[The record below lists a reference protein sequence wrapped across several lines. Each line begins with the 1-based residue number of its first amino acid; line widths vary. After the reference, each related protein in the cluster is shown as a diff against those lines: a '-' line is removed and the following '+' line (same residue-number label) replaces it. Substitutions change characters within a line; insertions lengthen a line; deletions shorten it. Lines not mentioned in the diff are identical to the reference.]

1 MEKAFLTMFD
11 QHRILHRYVIR
22 EFLKIFGLS
31 LSSLILIYI
40 IVLFFQKM
48 NLFSK
53 YDAPFYLIFV
63 YFFYKIPEVIF
74 QWTLPYS
81 ILLATLFTLGTF
93 SRHSEITA
101 MKAGG
106 VSLYRITFPLLF
118 IALLISFFSFLGN
131 EYLIPITYKKTRYLL
146 DVQVRKEKSEGSFKN
161 FKIWYRSDHRIFNI
175 RLVDPQKKILSG
187 FTLYQFDDNFRC
199 TKRIDA
205 REVKWVEGRWW
216 FYDGM
221 VRDFDEGGA
230 TRITPFQELEL
241 QLGEDWDSFQRMR
254 RYSEE
259 MSYREL
265 WTYIEK
271 IQASGYNATRYL
283 VDLHSKLSTPFLSFI
298 MVLIGI
304 PFALKTSRSGGVA
317 LSIGISV
324 AIGFSYGLIY
334 YIFISFG
341 KSGVFPPFLSC
352 WTPTFL
358 FGLAG
363 IFTLMSIKQ

>member
-1 MEKAFLTMFD
+1 MLD
-11 QHRILHRYVIR
+11 QNRTLHRYVIR

-31 LSSLILIYI
+31 LSSLVI
-40 IVLFFQKM
+40 IFVIVMFFQKM
-48 NLFSK
+48 NYFSK
-53 YDAPFYLIFV
+53 YNAPFYLIFV
-63 YFFYKIPEVIF
+63 YFLYKIPEVMF
-74 QWTLPYS
+74 EWTLPYA
-81 ILLATLFTLGTF
+81 ILLATLLSLGTF

-106 VSLYRITFPLLF
+106 ISLYRITFPLLF

-131 EYLIPITYKKTRYLL
+131 EYLIPITYKKTRHLL
-146 DVQVRKEKSEGSFKN
+146 DVQVRKEKEEGFFKN

-175 RLVDPQKKILSG
+175 QLVNPQQKVLNG
-187 FTLYQFDDNFRC
+187 FTLYQFDDHFRC

-221 VRDFDEGGA
+221 IRDFDESGA
-230 TRITPFQELEL
+230 TQITPFQELEL
-241 QLGEDWDSFQRMR
+241 PLRENWDSFQRMNR
-254 RYSEE
+254 SSEE
-259 MSYREL
+259 MSFGEL

-324 AIGFSYGLIY
+324 MIGFAYGLIY

-352 WTPTFL
+352 WTPTAL

-363 IFTLMSIKQ
+363 IFTLMSIRQ